1 MNELKTR
8 IATIA
13 IDQLKE
19 MTELLYVNTDDGSDI
34 VFDLVTDELMNRM
47 ETAEF
52 VSFMDRF

>member
-1 MNELKTR
+1 VNELKTR